1 MRHNDIS
8 RKAWQRA
15 VNVLLWYQDN
25 IEELA
30 SLQDAATT
38 YDPEHRGSSGSR
50 PLHPDPTANAAI
62 RLVDSQR
69 TKALKAEI
77 EAVEEALCLLTP
89 EQREVVRRRFWQDQ
103 WGSRRKPRQYD
114 YLQDTG
120 YSERQMKRIC
130 RTMIRRVAANLGE
143 R

>member
-1 MRHNDIS
+1 MRRIEIS

-15 VNVLLWYQDN
+15 TNVLLWYQDN
-25 IEELA
+25 IDELA

-38 YDPEHRGSSGSR
+38 FDPERRGSSGK

-69 TKALKAEI
+69 AKALKAEI

-89 EQREVVRRRFWQDQ
+89 EQREVVRRRFWCDQ
-103 WGSRRKPRQYD
+103 RGSRRKPRQYD